1 MELDAD
7 YYKAACERY
16 KTHAS
21 QAQLFEPKPIQPKEQ
36 GLF

>member
-16 KTHAS
+16 RLHAS
-21 QAQLFEPKPIQPKEQ
+21 QAQLFDPAPKVYTQ
-36 GLF
+36 GEL